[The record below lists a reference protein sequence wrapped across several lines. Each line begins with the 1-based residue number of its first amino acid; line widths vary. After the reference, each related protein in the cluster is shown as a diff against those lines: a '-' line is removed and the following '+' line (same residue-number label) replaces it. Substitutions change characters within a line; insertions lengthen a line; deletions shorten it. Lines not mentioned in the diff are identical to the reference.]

1 MSCIVSCEYP
11 HHPPQDSMTQYNPD
25 TIAVIFSAKR
35 NTNDDEGYAK
45 AAAAMVKLAK
55 QQKGFVDIDSV
66 RDQDGN
72 GITISYW
79 QSEEDAIAWRD
90 NETHTLIRDKG
101 RSIWYDVYSLQI
113 AKIER
118 SYDWKRDEG

>member
-1 MSCIVSCEYP
+1 MA
-11 HHPPQDSMTQYNPD
+11 QYSPNI
-25 TIAVIFSAKR
+25 IAVIFSAKR
-35 NTNDDEGYAK
+35 TINDEAGYTK

-55 QQKGFVDIDSV
+55 QQKGFIAIDSV
-66 RDQDGN
+66 RDQDGY

-79 QSEEDAIAWRD
+79 QSENDAIAWRD
-90 NETHTLIRDKG
+90 NESHALIRDKG
-101 RSIWYDVYSLQI
+101 RSLWYDEYSLHI